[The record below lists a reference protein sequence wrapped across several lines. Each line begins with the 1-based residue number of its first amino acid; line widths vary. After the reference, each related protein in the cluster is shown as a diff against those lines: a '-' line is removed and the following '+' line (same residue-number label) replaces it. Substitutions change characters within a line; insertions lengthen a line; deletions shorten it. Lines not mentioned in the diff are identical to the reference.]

1 MLIKTLC
8 LRLFN
13 LLNFFIFVLMHLEE
27 HIANLLYRYQC
38 VVVPGFGAFL
48 SQIKSAS
55 LQRDSNTFY
64 PPYKELSF
72 NARLDTNDGLLV
84 SHIAQAEGDS
94 FESTLERVTSE
105 SGRWK
110 EILNSGR
117 PLELSGLGVFR
128 LNSEKKM
135 VFEPDKR
142 TNYLMS
148 SYGLSPV
155 IGNPVVREVL
165 KEEVVQMEE
174 RIPFTITPEARSK
187 NGLRPMLKYAAVIFL
202 AVATGLSSYSLYQRQ
217 LTTTAVAHQ
226 EAQKEVSRKIQ
237 EATFFNADPVELP
250 SVSLEVTKKP
260 EPQSVEAIHHV
271 IAGAYRFRDNAEKRI
286 RELTRKGY
294 PAHYLGQNKFG
305 LHHVAFASFSDPREA
320 LENLKE
326 IRLKESADA
335 WLLSKR

>member
-1 MLIKTLC
+1 MQ
-8 LRLFN
+8 
-13 LLNFFIFVLMHLEE
+13 LEV
-27 HIANLLYRYQC
+27 HIADLLYRYQC

-64 PPYKELSF
+64 PPFKELSF

-84 SHIAQAEGDS
+84 SHIAQVEGDS
-94 FESTLERVTSE
+94 FENTLERVAAE
-105 SGRWK
+105 SRRWK
-110 EILNSGR
+110 GILNSGK

-135 VFEPDKR
+135 VFEPDNR

-165 KEEVVQMEE
+165 KEEVAQLEE

-187 NGLRPMLKYAAVIFL
+187 NGLRPMLKYAAVILL
-202 AVATGLSSYSLYQRQ
+202 AIATGLSSYSLYERQ
-217 LTTTAVAHQ
+217 LTVTAVAHE

-237 EATFFNADPVELP
+237 EATFFNTDPVELP
-250 SVSLEVTKKP
+250 SVSLEVTKKS
-260 EPQSVEAIHHV
+260 EPQADEAIHHV

-305 LHHVAFASFSDPREA
+305 LHHVAFASFADPREA
-320 LENLKE
+320 LDNLKE
-326 IRLKESADA
+326 IRLRESADA

>member
-1 MLIKTLC
+1 MFK
-8 LRLFN
+8 
-13 LLNFFIFVLMHLEE
+13 LLNFFIFVSMQLEG
-27 HIANLLYRYQC
+27 HIADLLYRYQC

-55 LQRDSNTFY
+55 LQRESNTFY
-64 PPYKELSF
+64 PPFKELSF

-84 SHIAQAEGDS
+84 SHIARAEGES
-94 FESTLERVTSE
+94 FESTLEKVAAASR
-105 SGRWK
+105 RWK
-110 EILNSGR
+110 EILNSGK
-117 PLELSGLGVFR
+117 PLELSGLGVLR
-128 LNSEKKM
+128 LNSEKRM
-135 VFEPDKR
+135 VFEPDNR

-148 SYGLSPV
+148 SYGLAPV

-165 KEEVVQMEE
+165 KEEVTQLEE
-174 RIPFTITPEARSK
+174 RIPFSITPEARSK

-202 AVATGLSSYSLYQRQ
+202 ALATGLSSYSLYERQ
-217 LTTTAVAHQ
+217 LTTTAVAHE

-260 EPQSVEAIHHV
+260 QPQSVEAIHHV
-271 IAGAYRFRDNAEKRI
+271 IAGAYRFRDNADKRI

-305 LHHVAFASFSDPREA
+305 LHHVAFASYSDPREA
-320 LENLKE
+320 LESLKE
-326 IRLKESADA
+326 IRITESADA

>member
-1 MLIKTLC
+1 
-8 LRLFN
+8 LFK
-13 LLNFFIFVLMHLEE
+13 LLNFVIFVFMQLEV

-64 PPYKELSF
+64 PPFKELSF

-84 SHIAQAEGDS
+84 SHIAQAEGGS
-94 FESTLERVTSE
+94 FESTLEGVASE
-105 SGRWK
+105 SRRWK

-135 VFEPDKR
+135 VFEPDNR

-165 KEEVVQMEE
+165 KEEVVEIEE
-174 RIPFTITPEARSK
+174 RIPFTITPQARSK
-187 NGLRPMLKYAAVIFL
+187 NGLRPMLKYAAVILL
-202 AVATGLSSYSLYQRQ
+202 AVSTGLSSYSLYQRQ
-217 LTTTAVAHQ
+217 LTNTAVAYEQ
-226 EAQKEVSRKIQ
+226 AQKEVSRKIQ
-237 EATFFNADPVELP
+237 EATFFNAEPVELP

-260 EPQSVEAIHHV
+260 EPTPVEAIHHV

-320 LENLKE
+320 LDNLKE
-326 IRLKESADA
+326 IRIKESADA